1 LIIKPLKKQKLP
13 FRGWGFKRREPFTFM
28 LYLAMVGSALIFLF
42 LILVFIAKEAR
53 NQDIPI
59 KIPGVFWASTWTIL
73 MSSITL
79 YWANKAFQQERFRS
93 YRLNIS
99 LTLIAGIF
107 FIILQGFGW
116 RKMILS
122 GITMSNN
129 TGGMFIYILSGLHI
143 FHTLGGLIAL
153 ASVNKDAF
161 QRMEYV
167 DSYVYSVNPP
177 NQLKIKLITL
187 YWHFI
192 DVLWIVLF
200 LFLLYHAAQNPSDNH

>member
-1 LIIKPLKKQKLP
+1 MKKQKLP
-13 FRGWGFKRREPFTFM
+13 SGTGGWLTKRREPFAFM
-28 LYLAMVGSALIFLF
+28 LYLAMVGSALLFLF
-42 LILVFIAKEAR
+42 LIFVFITKESR

-59 KIPGVFWASTWTIL
+59 KIPGMFWASTFVIL
-73 MSSITL
+73 ASSATL
-79 YWANKAFQQERFRS
+79 YWANKAFRQERFRS

-107 FIILQGFGW
+107 FIILQGLGW
-116 RKMILS
+116 RKMLLA

-143 FHTLGGLIAL
+143 AHTLGGLIAL
-153 ASVNKDAF
+153 AFANRDAF

-167 DSYVYSVNPP
+167 DAYVYSVNPP

-192 DVLWIVLF
+192 DILWIALF
-200 LFLLYHAAQNPSDNH
+200 MFLLYHAS

>member
-1 LIIKPLKKQKLP
+1 MSNR
-13 FRGWGFKRREPFTFM
+13 FTKRREPFAFM
-28 LYLAMVGSALIFLF
+28 LYLAMVGSALLFFF
-42 LILVFIAKEAR
+42 LILVFITKETR
-53 NQDIPI
+53 NQDIPM
-59 KIPGVFWASTWTIL
+59 KIPGVFWWSTWVIL
-73 MSSITL
+73 TSSATL
-79 YWANKAFQQERFRS
+79 YWANKAFRQERFRS

-99 LTLIAGIF
+99 LTLIAGIL

-116 RKMILS
+116 RNMLLS

-143 FHTLGGLIAL
+143 LHTLGGLIAL
-153 ASVNKDAF
+153 ASANKDAF

-192 DVLWIVLF
+192 DVLWVVLF
-200 LFLLYHAAQNPSDNH
+200 LFLLYHATQNPSDSH

>member
-1 LIIKPLKKQKLP
+1 MSNR
-13 FRGWGFKRREPFTFM
+13 FTKRREPFAFM

-42 LILVFIAKEAR
+42 LILVFITKEAR

-59 KIPGVFWASTWTIL
+59 KIPGVFWWSTWVIL
-73 MSSITL
+73 TSSATL
-79 YWANKAFQQERFRS
+79 YWANKAFRQERFRS

-116 RKMILS
+116 RKMLLS
-122 GITMSNN
+122 GITMANN

-143 FHTLGGLIAL
+143 LHTLGGLIAL
-153 ASVNKDAF
+153 ASANKDAF

-192 DVLWIVLF
+192 DALWVVLF
-200 LFLLYHAAQNPSDNH
+200 LFLLYHAAQNPSDSN

>member
-1 LIIKPLKKQKLP
+1 MSNR
-13 FRGWGFKRREPFTFM
+13 FTKRREPFSFM
-28 LYLAMVGSALIFLF
+28 LYLAMVGSALLFFFL
-42 LILVFIAKEAR
+42 LLVFISKETQ

-59 KIPGVFWASTWTIL
+59 NIPMQFWWSSWVIL
-73 MSSITL
+73 TSSATL
-79 YWANKAFQQERFRS
+79 YWANKAFRQERFRS

-99 LTLIAGIF
+99 LTLLAGVF

-116 RKMILS
+116 RKMLLS

-143 FHTLGGLIAL
+143 VHTIAGLIAL
-153 ASVNKDAF
+153 ASANKDAF

-177 NQLKIKLITL
+177 NQLKIKLISI

-192 DVLWIVLF
+192 DVLWIILF
-200 LFLLYHAAQNPSDNH
+200 MFLLYHASQNPSDNH

>member
-1 LIIKPLKKQKLP
+1 MNR
-13 FRGWGFKRREPFTFM
+13 FTKRREPFAFM

-42 LILVFIAKEAR
+42 LILVFISKEAR

-59 KIPGVFWASTWTIL
+59 KIPGVFWWSTWVIL
-73 MSSITL
+73 TSSATL
-79 YWANKAFQQERFRS
+79 YWANKAFRQERFRS

-99 LTLIAGIF
+99 LTLIAGVF

-116 RKMILS
+116 RTMLLS

-153 ASVNKDAF
+153 ASANKDAF

-167 DSYVYSVNPP
+167 ESYVYSVNPP

-192 DVLWIVLF
+192 DALWVVLF
-200 LFLLYHAAQNPSDNH
+200 LFLLYHAAQNPSDSH

>member
-1 LIIKPLKKQKLP
+1 MSNR
-13 FRGWGFKRREPFTFM
+13 FTKRREPFAFM
-28 LYLAMVGSALIFLF
+28 LYLAMVGSALLFFF
-42 LILVFIAKEAR
+42 LILVFIAKETR
-53 NQDIPI
+53 NQDIPM
-59 KIPGVFWASTWTIL
+59 KIPGVFWWSTWVIL
-73 MSSITL
+73 TSSATL
-79 YWANKAFQQERFRS
+79 YWANKAFRQERFRS

-99 LTLIAGIF
+99 LTLIAGLL

-116 RKMILS
+116 RNMLLS

-143 FHTLGGLIAL
+143 LHTLGGLIAL
-153 ASVNKDAF
+153 GSANKDAF

-192 DVLWIVLF
+192 DVLWVVLF
-200 LFLLYHAAQNPSDNH
+200 LFLLYHAAQNPSDSH

>member
-1 LIIKPLKKQKLP
+1 MSNH
-13 FRGWGFKRREPFTFM
+13 FTKRREPFSFM
-28 LYLAMVGSALIFLF
+28 LYLAMVGSALLFFF
-42 LILVFIAKEAR
+42 LILVFISKETQ

-59 KIPGVFWASTWTIL
+59 NIPMQFWWSSWVIL
-73 MSSITL
+73 TSSATL
-79 YWANKAFQQERFRS
+79 YWANKAFRQERFRS

-99 LTLIAGIF
+99 LTLLAGVF

-116 RKMILS
+116 RKMLLS

-143 FHTLGGLIAL
+143 VHTLAGLIAL
-153 ASVNKDAF
+153 ASANKDAF

-177 NQLKIKLITL
+177 NQLKIKLISI

-200 LFLLYHAAQNPSDNH
+200 MFLLYHASQNPSDNH

>member
-1 LIIKPLKKQKLP
+1 MKKQKLP
-13 FRGWGFKRREPFTFM
+13 SGAGGWLTKRREPFAFM
-28 LYLAMVGSALIFLF
+28 LYLAMVGSALLFLF
-42 LILVFIAKEAR
+42 LIFVFITKESR

-59 KIPGVFWASTWTIL
+59 KIPGMFWASTFVIL
-73 MSSITL
+73 ASSATL
-79 YWANKAFQQERFRS
+79 YWANKAFRQERFRS

-99 LTLIAGIF
+99 LTLVAGIF
-107 FIILQGFGW
+107 FIVLQGLGW
-116 RKMILS
+116 RKMLLA

-143 FHTLGGLIAL
+143 AHTLGGLIAL
-153 ASVNKDAF
+153 AFANRDAF

-167 DSYVYSVNPP
+167 EAYVYSVNPP

-192 DVLWIVLF
+192 DILWIALF
-200 LFLLYHAAQNPSDNH
+200 MFLLYHAS

>member
-1 LIIKPLKKQKLP
+1 MNMSNR
-13 FRGWGFKRREPFTFM
+13 FTKRREPFAFM
-28 LYLAMVGSALIFLF
+28 LYLAMVGSALLFLF
-42 LILVFIAKEAR
+42 LIFVFITKENR

-59 KIPGVFWASTWTIL
+59 KIPGMFWASTFVIL
-73 MSSITL
+73 VSSATL
-79 YWANKAFQQERFRS
+79 YWANKAFRQERFRS

-99 LTLIAGIF
+99 LTLVAGIF
-107 FIILQGFGW
+107 FIVLQGLGW
-116 RKMILS
+116 RKMLLA

-143 FHTLGGLIAL
+143 AHTLGGLIAL
-153 ASVNKDAF
+153 AFANRDAF

-167 DSYVYSVNPP
+167 EAYVYSVNPP

-192 DVLWIVLF
+192 DILWIALF
-200 LFLLYHAAQNPSDNH
+200 MFLLYHAS

>member
-1 LIIKPLKKQKLP
+1 MSNH
-13 FRGWGFKRREPFTFM
+13 FTKRREPFSFM
-28 LYLAMVGSALIFLF
+28 LYLAMVGSALLFFF
-42 LILVFIAKEAR
+42 LILVFISKETQ

-59 KIPGVFWASTWTIL
+59 NIPMQFWWSSWVIL
-73 MSSITL
+73 TSSATL
-79 YWANKAFQQERFRS
+79 YWANKAFRQERFRS

-99 LTLIAGIF
+99 LTLLAGVF

-116 RKMILS
+116 RKMVLS

-143 FHTLGGLIAL
+143 VHTLAGLIAL
-153 ASVNKDAF
+153 ASANKDAF

-177 NQLKIKLITL
+177 NQLKIKLISI

-200 LFLLYHAAQNPSDNH
+200 MFLLYHASQNPSDNH

>member
-1 LIIKPLKKQKLP
+1 MTDNKPFTKQKLP
-13 FRGWGFKRREPFTFM
+13 FRGWGDRRYWFKRREPFAFM

-42 LILVFIAKEAR
+42 LIFVFISKEAQ
-53 NQDIPI
+53 NQDILI
-59 KIPGVFWASTWTIL
+59 KIPGAFWASTFVIL
-73 MSSITL
+73 TSSATL
-79 YWANKAFQQERFRS
+79 YWANKAFRQERFQS

-99 LTLIAGIF
+99 LTLLAGIF

-116 RKMILS
+116 RKMMLA
-122 GITMSNN
+122 GITMENN

-153 ASVNKDAF
+153 ASANKDAF
-161 QRMEYV
+161 QHMEYV

-177 NQLKIKLITL
+177 NQLKIKLITR

-192 DVLWIVLF
+192 DILWIVLF
-200 LFLLYHAAQNPSDNH
+200 LFLLYHAS

>member
-1 LIIKPLKKQKLP
+1 MSNR
-13 FRGWGFKRREPFTFM
+13 FTKRREPFAFM
-28 LYLAMVGSALIFLF
+28 LYLGMVGSALLFLF
-42 LILVFIAKEAR
+42 LIFVFISKEVR

-59 KIPGVFWASTWTIL
+59 KIPRMFWASTFVIL
-73 MSSITL
+73 VSSATL
-79 YWANKAFQQERFRS
+79 YWANKAFRQERFRS

-99 LTLIAGIF
+99 LTLFAGIC
-107 FIILQGFGW
+107 FIVLQGLGW
-116 RKMILS
+116 QKMLGA

-143 FHTLGGLIAL
+143 FHTIGGLIAL
-153 ASVNKDAF
+153 ASANKDAF

-177 NQLKIKLITL
+177 NQLKIKLITI

-192 DVLWIVLF
+192 DVLWIALF
-200 LFLLYHAAQNPSDNH
+200 LFLLYHAS

>member
-1 LIIKPLKKQKLP
+1 MNR
-13 FRGWGFKRREPFTFM
+13 FTKRREPFSFM
-28 LYLAMVGSALIFLF
+28 LYLAMVGSALLFLF
-42 LILVFIAKEAR
+42 LILVFIAKETR

-59 KIPGVFWASTWTIL
+59 KIPGFFWASTWVIL
-73 MSSITL
+73 TSSATL
-79 YWANKAFQQERFRS
+79 YWANKAFHQERFRS

-107 FIILQGFGW
+107 FIVLQGLGW

-129 TGGMFIYILSGLHI
+129 TGGMFIYVLSGLHI

-153 ASVNKDAF
+153 ASANKDAF

-177 NQLKIKLITL
+177 NQLKIKLISI

-192 DVLWIVLF
+192 DALWIALF
-200 LFLLYHAAQNPSDNH
+200 LFLLYHASQNPSDNH

>member
-1 LIIKPLKKQKLP
+1 
-13 FRGWGFKRREPFTFM
+13 M
-28 LYLAMVGSALIFLF
+28 LYLAMVGSALLFLF
-42 LILVFIAKEAR
+42 LIFVFITKESR

-59 KIPGVFWASTWTIL
+59 KIPGMFWASTFVIL
-73 MSSITL
+73 ASSATL
-79 YWANKAFQQERFRS
+79 YWANKAFRQERFRS

-107 FIILQGFGW
+107 FIILQGLGW
-116 RKMILS
+116 RKMLLA

-143 FHTLGGLIAL
+143 AHTLGGLIAL
-153 ASVNKDAF
+153 AFANRDAF

-167 DSYVYSVNPP
+167 DAYVYSVNPP

-192 DVLWIVLF
+192 DILWIALF
-200 LFLLYHAAQNPSDNH
+200 MFLLYHAS